1 MQYEKDKQD
10 YFIYI
15 EKNEKVMHSLT
26 KFCLDNNI
34 QNGKVSGIGA
44 VKMTEI
50 GAYDIV
56 KKEYLKKEYSD
67 VFELI
72 SFEGNVTLKENQ
84 PFVHA
89 HVVLSN
95 HNMATVGGHLFESTI
110 AAVGEFFLRKFEGSA
125 FRKLNREVGLPCI
138 CLQND
143 FE

>member
-1 MQYEKDKQD
+1 MQYEKNKQD

-15 EKNEKVMHSLT
+15 EKDEKVMHSLT
-26 KFCLDNNI
+26 KFCLDKNI
-34 QNGKVSGIGA
+34 QNGKISGIGA

-67 VFELI
+67 VFELV
-72 SFEGNVTLKENQ
+72 SFEGNVTLKENK

-95 HNMATVGGHLFESTI
+95 HSMATVGGHLFESTV

-125 FRKLNREVGLPCI
+125 FRELNREVGLPCI

-143 FE
+143 FK

>member
-1 MQYEKDKQD
+1 MQYEKNKQD

-15 EKNEKVMHSLT
+15 EKDEKVMHSLT

-34 QNGKVSGIGA
+34 QNGKISGIGA

-95 HNMATVGGHLFESTI
+95 HNMAAVGGHLFESTV

-138 CLQND
+138 CLKND
-143 FE
+143 FK

>member
-1 MQYEKDKQD
+1 MQYEKNKQD

-15 EKNEKVMHSLT
+15 EKDEKVMHSLT

-34 QNGKVSGIGA
+34 QNGKISGIGA

-67 VFELI
+67 VFELV
-72 SFEGNVTLKENQ
+72 SFEDNVMSKVNQ

-95 HNMATVGGHLFESTI
+95 HNMATVREHLFESI
-110 AAVGEFFLRKFEGSA
+110 VAAVGKFFLRKFESSA
-125 FRKLNREVGLPCI
+125 FRKLNREVGLPFI

-143 FE
+143 FK

>member
-1 MQYEKDKQD
+1 
-10 YFIYI
+10 
-15 EKNEKVMHSLT
+15 MHSLT

-34 QNGKVSGIGA
+34 QNGKISGIGA

-56 KKEYLKKEYSD
+56 KKEYLKKEYLD

-72 SFEGNVTLKENQ
+72 SFEGNVTFKENQ

-95 HNMATVGGHLFESTI
+95 HNMATVGGHLFESTV

-143 FE
+143 IK

>member
-15 EKNEKVMHSLT
+15 EKDEKVMHSLT

-95 HNMATVGGHLFESTI
+95 QNMATVVGHLFESTV
-110 AAVGEFFLRKFEGSA
+110 AAVGEFFLRKFEGGA

-143 FE
+143 FK